1 MKKSVTI
8 ICPLY
13 NAEEYILDLNK
24 SLLNQKNIE
33 IDKIY
38 YLMTEGTDNT
48 ENILK
53 ENKIDYEIIKKKDF
67 SHSLTRE
74 KYALKSKSPITCF
87 ITQDVVIKNDN
98 WLYELTKN
106 IGKDKIAA
114 AYSRQVTKYNN
125 IEKYT
130 RESNYPDKSFVV
142 SKEDIKNKGLKTFFF
157 SDASAAVD
165 TAIYKKLKAYD
176 GKNLPISEDMYYAYK
191 VIMNGYKISYEAE
204 SIVYHSH
211 NFTLKQIYDRYKLT
225 GQFFKGNS
233 YLDQYGTTGSG
244 ANLAKYV
251 FKRIIQEHNI
261 KMLFRFPFDMAA
273 RLFGMKLK
281 TMHTKFSNVLI
292 LVKYR

>member
-13 NAEEYILDLNK
+13 NAEDYIIDLNK
-24 SLLNQKNIE
+24 SLLMQKNIK

-38 YLMTEGTDNT
+38 YLLTESSDNSEKILN
-48 ENILK
+48 ENNIS
-53 ENKIDYEIIKKKDF
+53 YELIKKNDF

-74 KYALKSKSPITCF
+74 KYAFLSKSLITCF
-87 ITQDVVIKNDN
+87 ITQDVVIKDEN

-130 RESNYPDKSFVV
+130 RESNYPSKSFVV
-142 SKEDIKNKGLKTFFF
+142 SKKDINKRGLKTFFF
-157 SDASAAVD
+157 SDAASAVD
-165 TAIYKKLKAYD
+165 TKIYKELKGYD

-191 VIMNGYKISYEAE
+191 IIMNGCKISYEAK
-204 SIVYHSH
+204 SVVYHSH

-225 GQFFKGNS
+225 GKFFKENS

-244 ANLAKYV
+244 ASLAKYV
-251 FKRIIQEHNI
+251 LKRILEEHNI
-261 KMLFRFPFDMAA
+261 KMLFRYPFDMAA
-273 RLFGMKLK
+273 RLFGMKAGK
-281 TMHTKFSNVLI
+281 
-292 LVKYR
+292 R